1 MKKNRRRNAGLPQR
15 HPPRAESVA
24 SYGVGYGKPPREHQF
39 QPGQSGNRK
48 GRPKGAKNTQTLLH
62 EILDRK
68 IEIRIRG
75 IPHKVSIREA
85 MLTRIAES
93 ALNGDIKAAAF
104 LLQRYD
110 MSGTVNE
117 DATDS
122 AMQDDLEII
131 KAFFEDANSK
141 GELK

>member
-1 MKKNRRRNAGLPQR
+1 MRVSRRNAGVPQR
-15 HPPRAESVA
+15 RPPQPESLA
-24 SYGVGYGKPPREHQF
+24 TYSVGYGKPPSEHQF
-39 QPGQSGNRK
+39 QPGQSGNGK
-48 GRPKGAKNTQTLLH
+48 GRPKGARNTLSLLR

-68 IEIRIRG
+68 IEMRIRG
-75 IPHKVSIREA
+75 IVRKVSIREA
-85 MLTRIAES
+85 MLTRFAES

-110 MSGTVNE
+110 MSATGSE

-131 KAFFEDANSK
+131 RAFFEDPKSK

>member
-1 MKKNRRRNAGLPQR
+1 MLTTASDACQIFAA
-15 HPPRAESVA
+15 RARIVS
-24 SYGVGYGKPPREHQF
+24 GTQF
-39 QPGQSGNRK
+39 RLN
-48 GRPKGAKNTQTLLH
+48 
-62 EILDRK
+62 
-68 IEIRIRG
+68 
-75 IPHKVSIREA
+75 VSIREA
-85 MLTRIAES
+85 MLTRFAES
-93 ALNGDIKAAAF
+93 TLNGDVKAAAF

-131 KAFFEDANSK
+131 KAFFEDPNSK

>member
-1 MKKNRRRNAGLPQR
+1 MKRVRHRNAGVRQR
-15 HPPRAESVA
+15 RTPRPA
-24 SYGVGYGKPPREHQF
+24 STTTYSVGYGKPPRAHQF
-39 QPGQSGNRK
+39 QPGQSGNGK
-48 GRPKGAKNTQTLLH
+48 GRPKGARDTLTLLR

-68 IEIRIRG
+68 IEMRIRG
-75 IPHKVSIREA
+75 IVRKVSIREA
-85 MLTRIAES
+85 MLTRFAES

-110 MSGTVNE
+110 MLGTGNE

-131 KAFFEDANSK
+131 KAFFEDPKSK

>member
-1 MKKNRRRNAGLPQR
+1 MKRVRHRNAGVPQR
-15 HPPRAESVA
+15 RPSRPESVA
-24 SYGVGYGKPPREHQF
+24 NYSVGYGKPPREHQF
-39 QPGQSGNRK
+39 QPGQSGNGK
-48 GRPKGAKNTQTLLH
+48 GRPKGARNTLSLLR

-68 IEIRIRG
+68 IEMRIRG
-75 IPHKVSIREA
+75 IVRKVSIREA
-85 MLTRIAES
+85 MLTRFAES

-110 MSGTVNE
+110 TSGTGNE

-131 KAFFEDANSK
+131 KAFFEDPKSK